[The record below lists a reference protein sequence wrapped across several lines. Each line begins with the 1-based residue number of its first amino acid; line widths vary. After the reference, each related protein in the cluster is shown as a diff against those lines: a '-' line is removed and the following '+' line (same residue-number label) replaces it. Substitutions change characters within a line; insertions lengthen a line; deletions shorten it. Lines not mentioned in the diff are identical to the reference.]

1 LIFSTSTTH
10 ALRALAHL
18 AAHRGDGAVLGRD
31 LAREVHLPAP
41 YLAKVLAVLARAGVL
56 SASRGVRGGYRLAR
70 APEGIALIEVVEPL
84 EGKRVHPGCLLQPD
98 QPCSEERSC
107 SAHAA
112 WSEAKRAFSKF
123 LETTTLADI
132 RDGAG
137 GAGPVVRGRARG
149 AGPGR
154 APEGGKARGRGAAGA
169 ASRPRNPS
177 RRFRDRARTRLVGDP

>member
-1 LIFSTSTTH
+1 MIFSTSTAH

-18 AAHRGDGAVLGRD
+18 AAHRGEDAVLGRD

-56 SASRGVRGGYRLAR
+56 SASRGARGGYRLAR
-70 APEGIALIEVVEPL
+70 PPEEIALIEVVEPL

-107 SAHAA
+107 SAHTV

-132 RDGAG
+132 RVDAGSRPRGPRRAG
-137 GAGPVVRGRARG
+137 GAR
-149 AGPGR
+149 PGR
-154 APEGGKARGRGAAGA
+154 GPRRREGPRPQARVRHRVPGTHPGASAIA
-169 ASRPRNPS
+169 RV
-177 RRFRDRARTRLVGDP
+177 RA